1 MNRYTRAATAALLM
15 VGGFGSVGCVHTGGV
30 GGGDRYRNV
39 VDTSWPER
47 YDYAAREAVLA
58 PFAQQVTNGHFQEQ
72 TLWNWYFEPGS
83 DRIHPA
89 GMDKLDALSRNNTD
103 TKIYL
108 QHAGDLPLTPDNAE
122 KINQLRAELTAKRA
136 AAVRQYLASKP
147 GTPQY
152 EIAVHNGPTP
162 GIYAIFT
169 LSSFRGQRIGYVGSI
184 GGASGLLVG
193 GSTGPAPGG
202 GGGFGPAAGAGGG
215 TAPTPGGSPGGPAGV
230 GGGGS
235 PTGP

>member
-1 MNRYTRAATAALLM
+1 MNRYSRTAAAVLM
-15 VGGFGSVGCVHTGGV
+15 VSGFGSVGCVHTNHGV

-47 YDYAAREAVLA
+47 YNYAAREAVLA

-72 TLWNWYFEPGS
+72 TLWNWYFELGS
-83 DRIHPA
+83 DRLHPA
-89 GMDKLDALSRNNTD
+89 GLEKLDALSRNNID

-108 QHAGDLPLTPDNAE
+108 QHAGDLPLSPDNAG
-122 KINQLRAELTAKRA
+122 KINELRAELTAKRA

-147 GTPQY
+147 GAPQY
-152 EIAVHNGPTP
+152 DIAVHNGPTP
-162 GIYAIFT
+162 GIYSFFT

-193 GSTGPAPGG
+193 GSSGG
-202 GGGFGPAAGAGGG
+202 NTLGTNNNATGAGGG
-215 TAPTPGGSPGGPAGV
+215 TTPTPNTPSGPTGGGTGGGPAG
-230 GGGGS
+230 
-235 PTGP
+235 P